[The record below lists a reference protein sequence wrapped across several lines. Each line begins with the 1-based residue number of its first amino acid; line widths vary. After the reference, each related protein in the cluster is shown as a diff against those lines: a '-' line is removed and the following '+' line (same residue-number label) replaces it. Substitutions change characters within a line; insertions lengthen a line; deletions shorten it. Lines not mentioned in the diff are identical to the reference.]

1 MNTDPSTKNTLWEEK
16 NSIEPKKNCL
26 NNSVNDQKDI
36 INDTNNVSTKNQ
48 CNDTGKI
55 SGIYKI
61 VNKVNGKYC
70 VGSSSNIVQRWYQH
84 KRSLRKNNHWNDKL
98 QLAWNKYGEGNFE
111 FITIETCSNDTPTL
125 LLNEQKYLDI
135 AKLHKHQCYNI
146 TFTAGKVDMTDEIRK
161 KMSAAKI
168 GKCDGS
174 DNHQYKNVSSDIV
187 NESKQI
193 WIDGGKNKLISFL
206 KEKYN
211 LGGCVSRR
219 LIREF
224 KTDRNASIMRE
235 ENMKKLAKELYYQ
248 HYVKRGS
255 KNTKYNPN
263 MYHLENIMT
272 HEKFSGTQNEFLQK
286 YGMYIKRSVISG
298 TRKSFKG
305 WKMI

>member
-1 MNTDPSTKNTLWEEK
+1 
-16 NSIEPKKNCL
+16 
-26 NNSVNDQKDI
+26 
-36 INDTNNVSTKNQ
+36 
-48 CNDTGKI
+48 
-55 SGIYKI
+55 
-61 VNKVNGKYC
+61 VNKVNGKYY
-70 VGSSSNIVQRWYQH
+70 VGSSSHIKQRWYSH
-84 KRSLRKNNHWNDKL
+84 KKALRDKKHWNHKL
-98 QLAWNKYGEGNFE
+98 QNAFNKYSIDNFE
-111 FITIETCSNDTPTL
+111 FVVVETCCSDGETL
-125 LLNEQKYLDI
+125 LSVEQKYLDI
-135 AKLHKHQCYNI
+135 AITHVDNCYNI
-146 TFTAGKVDMTDEIRK
+146 TFTAGKVDMTNEIRK
-161 KMSAAKI
+161 KISAAKI

-211 LGGCVSRR
+211 LGGGVSRR

-224 KTDRNASIMRE
+224 RTDRNASIMRE

-286 YGMYIKRSVISG
+286 YGIYIKHSVISG